1 MFQNFNTIFR
11 ISIKYLNYFTSTDN
25 TTKRVDSTDL
35 FQKHLVIFIIGGS
48 VLLLF
53 IVIVSCAVCIKL
65 IRKCRAKK
73 KREWEGGRKNREGV
87 RRRMG
92 GRARGREEGGREGP
106 SGNKRTQDR
115 YWRKWAGG
123 ESCIRAWPL
132 ISPSLDAKGG
142 HAGDDEGGHP
152 GG

>member
-1 MFQNFNTIFR
+1 MFQNFNTIFHV
-11 ISIKYLNYFTSTDN
+11 SIKYLIYITSSDN

-73 KREWEGGRKNREGV
+73 KREWEGNVDSEFSSFSYHDEANTRDPSV
-87 RRRMG
+87 RYCDNMEVRNNHKF
-92 GRARGREEGGREGP
+92 EIYE
-106 SGNKRTQDR
+106 NTVF
-115 YWRKWAGG
+115 
-123 ESCIRAWPL
+123 
-132 ISPSLDAKGG
+132 
-142 HAGDDEGGHP
+142 
-152 GG
+152 